1 MIELT
6 LDERTHTAK
15 RDDNGY
21 PLLEDGTIDWE
32 LASHEKEKIRARY
45 ENEAA
50 VFNRKVGRKMWNMD
64 KNKPNTNLTQPKK
77 KRK

>member
-1 MIELT
+1 MEAIANT
-6 LDERTHTAK
+6 VNALDQRTHTAK

-32 LASHEKEKIRARY
+32 LAGHEKEKIRKKY
-45 ENEAA
+45 EQDADL
-50 VFNRKVGRKMWNMD
+50 FKKI
-64 KNKPNTNLTQPKK
+64 KNTNRTPPKK